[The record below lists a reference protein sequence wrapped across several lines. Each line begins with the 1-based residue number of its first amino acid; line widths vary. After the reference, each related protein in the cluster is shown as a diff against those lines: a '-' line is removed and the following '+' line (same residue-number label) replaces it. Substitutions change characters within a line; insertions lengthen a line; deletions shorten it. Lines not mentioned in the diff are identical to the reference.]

1 MWMAI
6 LSFLGG
12 PVIKGLIDAYQ
23 AKLKAGNVESKIAAD
38 LAATE
43 IAAEVT
49 ESNAILQYRI
59 AEIGHWYEP
68 DKLMG
73 YFVALYF
80 GKLLV
85 WDKVLGLGT
94 TDSLAGFASVTS
106 NLVVSFIS
114 PNADL
119 RTSRGSSSDD
129 RRDRLAMNEMRS
141 EYIRAIVAETLA
153 EQQRLR
159 HDDINAVV
167 AKTVATILISFG
179 IEEGDRKELRA
190 DFQHLRRW
198 RKSVEQ
204 AQSFTFKAVITI
216 IVTGFVGAV
225 WLGAKVMLGK

>member
-94 TDSLAGFASVTS
+94 TDSLAGFASITS
-106 NLVVSFIS
+106 NLVVSFYF
-114 PNADL
+114 AK
-119 RTSRGSSSDD
+119 RGFE
-129 RRDRLAMNEMRS
+129 N
-141 EYIRAIVAETLA
+141 VA
-153 EQQRLR
+153 R
-159 HDDINAVV
+159 
-167 AKTVATILISFG
+167 
-179 IEEGDRKELRA
+179 
-190 DFQHLRRW
+190 
-198 RKSVEQ
+198 
-204 AQSFTFKAVITI
+204 I
-216 IVTGFVGAV
+216 I
-225 WLGAKVMLGK
+225 KR